1 MIALEVLGVMAA
13 IFGGLLVLDA
23 FLVVLARLCTRGTR

>member
-1 MIALEVLGVMAA
+1 MVVLEVLGVMAG

-23 FLVVLARLCTRGTR
+23 VLIVLTRLSMRGWR